1 MKKFVLALLTLCLT
15 VVLAAC
21 GGTEETSNSNESAE
35 KETRTVEHAMG
46 TAEVPVEPKRV
57 VVLTNEGTE
66 ALIALG
72 VKQVGAVKSWN
83 GDPWY
88 PHIESEMTDVT
99 EVGTESEVNLEAIA
113 KLEPDLII
121 GTKLRQENIYD
132 KLNAIA
138 PTVMSETLKGD
149 WQENFALYANALN
162 LEDKG
167 NDVLA
172 DYAQHVEDTKN
183 ELGDAV
189 NKELSVVRFLPGES
203 RIYFNDSFSG
213 VILGD
218 VGVKRPASQD
228 RPEFAEAI
236 TMERIPEMD
245 GDHIVYFTY
254 GGGDGSKTAEEW
266 QSNQLWKDL
275 DAVKA
280 GEVTE
285 VSDDTWNTSGGV
297 LSANEVLDELVTIL
311 K

>member
-15 VVLAAC
+15 IVLAAC
-21 GGTEETSNSNESAE
+21 GGSEETSDSNESTEA
-35 KETRTVEHAMG
+35 ETRTVEHAMG

-172 DYAQHVEDTKN
+172 DYEQHVEDTKA

-189 NKELSVVRFLPGES
+189 NKELSVVRFLPGAS
-203 RIYFNDSFSG
+203 RIYFTDSFSG

-218 VGVKRPASQD
+218 VGIKRPASQD
-228 RPEFAEAI
+228 RTEFAEEI

-254 GGGDGSKTAEEW
+254 GGADGSKTAEEW

-297 LSANEVLDELVTIL
+297 LSANEVLDELVDIL

>member
-21 GGTEETSNSNESAE
+21 GGSEETSDSNESTE
-35 KETRTVEHAMG
+35 TETRTVEHAMG

-172 DYAQHVEDTKN
+172 DYEQHVEDTKA

-189 NKELSVVRFLPGES
+189 NKELSVVRFLPGAS
-203 RIYFNDSFSG
+203 RIYFTDSFSG

-218 VGVKRPASQD
+218 VGIKRPASQD
-228 RPEFAEAI
+228 RTEFAEEI

-254 GGGDGSKTAEEW
+254 GGADGSKTAEEW

>member
-15 VVLAAC
+15 IVLAAC
-21 GGTEETSNSNESAE
+21 GGSEETSDSNESTE
-35 KETRTVEHAMG
+35 TETRTVKHAMG

-149 WQENFALYANALN
+149 WQKNFALYANALN

-172 DYAQHVEDTKN
+172 DYEQHVEDTKA

-189 NKELSVVRFLPGES
+189 NKELSVVRFLPGAS
-203 RIYFNDSFSG
+203 RIYFTDSFSG

-218 VGVKRPASQD
+218 VGIKRPASQD
-228 RPEFAEAI
+228 RTEFAEEI

-254 GGGDGSKTAEEW
+254 GGADGSKTAEEW

>member
-15 VVLAAC
+15 IVLAAC
-21 GGTEETSNSNESAE
+21 GGSEETSDSNESTE
-35 KETRTVEHAMG
+35 TETRTVKHAMG

-172 DYAQHVEDTKN
+172 DYEQHVEDTKA

-189 NKELSVVRFLPGES
+189 NKELSVVRFLPGAS
-203 RIYFNDSFSG
+203 RIYFTDSFSG

-218 VGVKRPASQD
+218 VGIKRPASQD
-228 RPEFAEAI
+228 RTEFAEEI

-254 GGGDGSKTAEEW
+254 GGADGSKTAEEW

>member
-21 GGTEETSNSNESAE
+21 GGSDETSNSNESAE
-35 KETRTVEHAMG
+35 QETRTVEHAMG

-167 NDVLA
+167 KDVLA
-172 DYAQHVEDTKN
+172 DYEQHVEDTKA

-189 NKELSVVRFLPGES
+189 NKELSVVRFLPGAS
-203 RIYFNDSFSG
+203 RIYFTDSFSG

-218 VGVKRPASQD
+218 VGIKRPASQD
-228 RPEFAEAI
+228 RTEFAEEI

-254 GGGDGSKTAEEW
+254 GGADGSKTAEEW
-266 QSNQLWKDL
+266 QSNQLWKNL

>member
-15 VVLAAC
+15 IVLAAC
-21 GGTEETSNSNESAE
+21 GGSEETSDSNESTE
-35 KETRTVEHAMG
+35 TETRTVEHAMG

-66 ALIALG
+66 ALLALG

-172 DYAQHVEDTKN
+172 DYEQHVEDTKA

-189 NKELSVVRFLPGES
+189 NKELSVVRFLPGAS
-203 RIYFNDSFSG
+203 RIYFTDSFSG

-218 VGVKRPASQD
+218 VGIKRPASQD
-228 RPEFAEAI
+228 RTEFAEEI

-254 GGGDGSKTAEEW
+254 GGADGSKTAEEW

>member
-21 GGTEETSNSNESAE
+21 GGSDETSDSNESAE
-35 KETRTVEHAMG
+35 TATRTVEHAMG

-172 DYAQHVEDTKN
+172 DYEQHVEDTKA

-189 NKELSVVRFLPGES
+189 NKEFSVVRFLPGAS
-203 RIYFNDSFSG
+203 RIYFTDSFSG

-218 VGVKRPASQD
+218 VGIKRPASQD
-228 RPEFAEAI
+228 RTEFAEEI

-254 GGGDGSKTAEEW
+254 GGADGSKTAEEW

-297 LSANEVLDELVTIL
+297 LSANEVLDELVDIL

>member
-15 VVLAAC
+15 IVLVAC
-21 GGTEETSNSNESAE
+21 GGSEETSDSNESTEA
-35 KETRTVEHAMG
+35 ETRTVEHAMG
-46 TAEVPVEPKRV
+46 TAKVPVEPKRV

-88 PHIESEMTDVT
+88 PHIESEMTNVT

-172 DYAQHVEDTKN
+172 DYEQHVEDTKA

-189 NKELSVVRFLPGES
+189 NKELSVVRFLPGAS
-203 RIYFNDSFSG
+203 RIYFTDSFSG

-218 VGVKRPASQD
+218 VGIKRPASQD
-228 RPEFAEAI
+228 RTEFAEEI

-254 GGGDGSKTAEEW
+254 GGADGSKTAEEW

-297 LSANEVLDELVTIL
+297 LSANEVLDELVNIL

>member
-1 MKKFVLALLTLCLT
+1 MKKLGLALLTLCLT

-21 GGTEETSNSNESAE
+21 GGSEEASNSNESEEAA
-35 KETRTVEHAMG
+35 TRTVEHAMG
-46 TAEVPVEPKRV
+46 TAEVPTEPKRV

-167 NDVLA
+167 KDVLA
-172 DYAQHVEDTKN
+172 DYDQHVEDTKT

-189 NKELSVVRFLPGES
+189 NKELSVVRFLPGAS
-203 RIYFNDSFSG
+203 RIYFTDSFSG

-228 RPEFAEAI
+228 RTEFAEEV

-254 GGGDGSKTAEEW
+254 GGADGSKTAEEW

-275 DAVKA
+275 KAVKA

>member
-15 VVLAAC
+15 IVLAAC
-21 GGTEETSNSNESAE
+21 GGSEETSDSNESTEA
-35 KETRTVEHAMG
+35 ETRTVEHAMG

-172 DYAQHVEDTKN
+172 DYEQHVEDTKA

-189 NKELSVVRFLPGES
+189 NKELSVVRFLPGAS
-203 RIYFNDSFSG
+203 RIYFTDSFSG

-218 VGVKRPASQD
+218 VGIKRPASQD
-228 RPEFAEAI
+228 RTEFAEEI

-254 GGGDGSKTAEEW
+254 GGADGSKTAEEW

>member
-35 KETRTVEHAMG
+35 KETRTVKHAMG

-72 VKQVGAVKSWN
+72 VEQVGAVKSWN

-172 DYAQHVEDTKN
+172 DYEQHVEDTKA

-189 NKELSVVRFLPGES
+189 NKELSVVRFLPGAS
-203 RIYFNDSFSG
+203 RIYFTDSFSG

-228 RPEFAEAI
+228 RTEFAEEI

-254 GGGDGSKTAEEW
+254 GGADGSKTAEEW

-275 DAVKA
+275 DAVKS

>member
-1 MKKFVLALLTLCLT
+1 MKKWMLALLTLCLT
-15 VVLAAC
+15 IVLTAC
-21 GGTEETSNSNESAE
+21 GGSDDTENDTSSETA
-35 KETRTVEHAMG
+35 TRSIEHAMG
-46 TAEVPVEPKRV
+46 TADVPENPERV

-66 ALIALG
+66 ALLALG
-72 VKQVGAVKSWN
+72 VQPVGAVKSWN

-113 KLEPDLII
+113 KLKPDLII

-149 WQENFALYANALN
+149 WQENFTLYANALN
-162 LEDKG
+162 LEEEG
-167 NDVLA
+167 NQALA
-172 DYAQHVEDTKN
+172 DYDQHVEDTKA

-213 VILGD
+213 VILND
-218 VGVKRPASQD
+218 VGIKRPASQD
-228 RPEFAEAI
+228 KAEFAEQVA
-236 TMERIPEMD
+236 MERIPEMA

-254 GGGDGSKTAEEW
+254 GGADGSKTAEEW

-285 VSDDTWNTSGGV
+285 VSDDIWNTSGGV
-297 LSANEVLDELVTIL
+297 LSANQVLDELVDIL

>member
-15 VVLAAC
+15 IVLAAC
-21 GGTEETSNSNESAE
+21 GGSEETSDSNESTE
-35 KETRTVEHAMG
+35 TETRTVEHAMG

-172 DYAQHVEDTKN
+172 DYEQHVEDTKA

-189 NKELSVVRFLPGES
+189 NKELSVVRFLPGAS
-203 RIYFNDSFSG
+203 RIYFTDSFSG

-218 VGVKRPASQD
+218 LGIKRPASQD
-228 RPEFAEAI
+228 RTEFAEEI

-254 GGGDGSKTAEEW
+254 GGADGSKTAEEW

>member
-21 GGTEETSNSNESAE
+21 GGSEETSDSNELAE
-35 KETRTVEHAMG
+35 TETRTVKHAMG

-72 VKQVGAVKSWN
+72 VKQIGAVKSWN

-172 DYAQHVEDTKN
+172 DYEQHVEDTKA

-189 NKELSVVRFLPGES
+189 NKELSVVRFLPGAS
-203 RIYFNDSFSG
+203 RIYFTDSFSG

-218 VGVKRPASQD
+218 VGIKRPASQD
-228 RPEFAEAI
+228 RTEFAEEI

-254 GGGDGSKTAEEW
+254 GGADGSKTAEEW

-297 LSANEVLDELVTIL
+297 LSANEVLDELVNIL

>member
-15 VVLAAC
+15 IVLAAC
-21 GGTEETSNSNESAE
+21 GGSEETSDSNESTE
-35 KETRTVEHAMG
+35 TETRTVKHAMG

-172 DYAQHVEDTKN
+172 DYEQHVEDTKA

-189 NKELSVVRFLPGES
+189 NKELSVVRFLPGAS
-203 RIYFNDSFSG
+203 RIYFTDSFSG

-218 VGVKRPASQD
+218 VGIKRPASQD
-228 RPEFAEAI
+228 RTEFAEEI

-254 GGGDGSKTAEEW
+254 GGADGSKTAEEW
-266 QSNQLWKDL
+266 QSNQLWNDL

>member
-21 GGTEETSNSNESAE
+21 GGSEETSNSNESAE
-35 KETRTVEHAMG
+35 KETRTVKHAMG

-172 DYAQHVEDTKN
+172 DYAQHVEDTKA

-189 NKELSVVRFLPGES
+189 NKELSVVRFLPGAS
-203 RIYFNDSFSG
+203 RIYFTDSFSG

-228 RPEFAEAI
+228 RTEFAEEI

-254 GGGDGSKTAEEW
+254 GGADGSKTAEEW

>member
-15 VVLAAC
+15 IVLAAC
-21 GGTEETSNSNESAE
+21 GGSEETSDSNESTE
-35 KETRTVEHAMG
+35 TETRTVEHAMG

-172 DYAQHVEDTKN
+172 DYEQHVEDTKA

-189 NKELSVVRFLPGES
+189 NKELSVVRFLPGAS
-203 RIYFNDSFSG
+203 RIYFTDSFSG

-218 VGVKRPASQD
+218 VGIKRPTSQD
-228 RPEFAEAI
+228 RTEFAEEI

-254 GGGDGSKTAEEW
+254 GGADGSKTAEEW
-266 QSNQLWKDL
+266 QSNQLWNDL

>member
-21 GGTEETSNSNESAE
+21 GGSDETSNSNESAE
-35 KETRTVEHAMG
+35 TETRTVEHAMG
-46 TAEVPVEPKRV
+46 TADVPVEPKRV

-172 DYAQHVEDTKN
+172 DYEQHVEDTKA

-189 NKELSVVRFLPGES
+189 NKELSVVRFLPGAS
-203 RIYFNDSFSG
+203 RIYFTDSFSG

-218 VGVKRPASQD
+218 VGIKRPASQD
-228 RPEFAEAI
+228 RTEFAEEI

-254 GGGDGSKTAEEW
+254 GGADGSKTAEEW

-297 LSANEVLDELVTIL
+297 LSANEVLDELVNIL

>member
-21 GGTEETSNSNESAE
+21 GESDETSDSNESAE
-35 KETRTVEHAMG
+35 TATRTVKHAMG

-72 VKQVGAVKSWN
+72 VEQVGAVKSWN
-83 GDPWY
+83 GNPWY

-172 DYAQHVEDTKN
+172 DYEQHVEDTKA

-189 NKELSVVRFLPGES
+189 NKELSVVRFLPGAS
-203 RIYFNDSFSG
+203 RIYFTDSFSG

-218 VGVKRPASQD
+218 VGIKRPASQD
-228 RPEFAEAI
+228 RTEFAEEI

-254 GGGDGSKTAEEW
+254 GGADGSKTAEEW

-297 LSANEVLDELVTIL
+297 LSANEVLDELVNIL

>member
-15 VVLAAC
+15 IVLAAC
-21 GGTEETSNSNESAE
+21 GGSEETSDSNESTE
-35 KETRTVEHAMG
+35 TETRTVEHAMG

-172 DYAQHVEDTKN
+172 DYEQHVEDTKA

-189 NKELSVVRFLPGES
+189 NKELSVVRFLPGAS
-203 RIYFNDSFSG
+203 RIYFTDSFSG

-218 VGVKRPASQD
+218 VGIKRPASQD
-228 RPEFAEAI
+228 RTEFAEEI

-254 GGGDGSKTAEEW
+254 GGADGSKTAEEW

>member
-1 MKKFVLALLTLCLT
+1 MKKIWLGIITLCLI

-21 GGTEETSNSNESAE
+21 GNSQDAPSEDASN
-35 KETRTVEHAMG
+35 TRTIEHAMG
-46 TAEVPVEPKRV
+46 TAEVPENPKRV

-72 VKQVGAVKSWN
+72 VEQVGAVKSWN
-83 GDPWY
+83 GNPWY
-88 PHIESEMTDVT
+88 AHIEEEMAEVT

-113 KLEPDLII
+113 KLKPDLII

-167 NDVLA
+167 KDVLA
-172 DYAQHVEDTKN
+172 DYATHVEDTKN
-183 ELGDAV
+183 ELGDAI
-189 NKELSVVRFLPGES
+189 NQELSVVRFLPGES

-218 VGVKRPASQD
+218 VGVQRPAAQD
-228 RPEFAEAI
+228 KPEFAEPI
-236 TMERIPEMD
+236 SMERIPEMD

-254 GGGDGSKTAEEW
+254 GGADGSKTTEEW
-266 QSNQLWKDL
+266 QASQLWKEL
-275 DAVKA
+275 DAVKS
-280 GEVTE
+280 GNVTE
-285 VSDDTWNTSGGV
+285 VSDDIWNTSGGV
-297 LSANEVLDELVTIL
+297 LSANQVLDELIDIL

>member
-1 MKKFVLALLTLCLT
+1 MKKFALALLTLCLT

-21 GGTEETSNSNESAE
+21 GGSEETNNSNESAE
-35 KETRTVEHAMG
+35 TETRTIEHAMG

-88 PHIESEMTDVT
+88 PHIETEMTDVT

-172 DYAQHVEDTKN
+172 DYAQHVEDTKA

-189 NKELSVVRFLPGES
+189 NKELSVVRFLPGAS
-203 RIYFNDSFSG
+203 RIYFTDSFSG

-228 RPEFAEAI
+228 RTEFAEEI

-254 GGGDGSKTAEEW
+254 GGADGSKTAEEW

-275 DAVKA
+275 AAVKA

>member
-1 MKKFVLALLTLCLT
+1 MKKFVVALLTLCLT

-21 GGTEETSNSNESAE
+21 GGSEETSTSNESAE
-35 KETRTVEHAMG
+35 TETRTIEHAMG
-46 TAEVPVEPKRV
+46 TSEVPTEPKRV

-172 DYAQHVEDTKN
+172 DYEQHVEDTKA

-189 NKELSVVRFLPGES
+189 NKELSVVRFLPGAS
-203 RIYFNDSFSG
+203 RIYFTDSFSG

-228 RPEFAEAI
+228 RTEFAEEI

-254 GGGDGSKTAEEW
+254 GGADGSKTAEEW

-275 DAVKA
+275 DAVKS

>member
-15 VVLAAC
+15 IVLAAC
-21 GGTEETSNSNESAE
+21 GGSEETSDSNESTE
-35 KETRTVEHAMG
+35 TETRTVKHAMG
-46 TAEVPVEPKRV
+46 TAEVPGEPKRV

-172 DYAQHVEDTKN
+172 DYEQHLEDTKA

-189 NKELSVVRFLPGES
+189 NKELSVVRFLPGAS
-203 RIYFNDSFSG
+203 RIYFTDSFSG

-218 VGVKRPASQD
+218 VGIKRPASQD
-228 RPEFAEAI
+228 RTEFAEEI

-254 GGGDGSKTAEEW
+254 GGADGSKTAEEW
-266 QSNQLWKDL
+266 QSNQLWNDL